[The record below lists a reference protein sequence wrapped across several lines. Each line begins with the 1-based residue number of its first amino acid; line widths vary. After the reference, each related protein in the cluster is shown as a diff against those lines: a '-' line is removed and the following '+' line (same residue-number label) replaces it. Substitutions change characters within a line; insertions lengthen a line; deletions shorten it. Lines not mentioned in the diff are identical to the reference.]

1 MARKFIRK
9 WGKKA
14 KVCKC
19 RPDSV
24 KIDMRWFHHVLP
36 PREKKR
42 KMKNVKRGRKAVA
55 VVAASASATSNKK
68 GISYPI
74 PSIQELNNKFTPKT
88 TDTISY
94 QPAAKSAK
102 TNHDVK
108 VESVPAN
115 PAPAPV
121 ASSEQNDGNAVPPAF
136 SLFREDLFSFA
147 PDGNQQ

>member
-1 MARKFIRK
+1 MAHKFIRK

-42 KMKNVKRGRKAVA
+42 KMKNSKRGRKAIA
-55 VVAASASATSNKK
+55 SVAATTTKK
-68 GISYPI
+68 GISYSI
-74 PSIQELNNKFTPKT
+74 PSIQELSKVTV
-88 TDTISY
+88 TDAY
-94 QPAAKSAK
+94 QPAAKSSK
-102 TNHDVK
+102 TNHEQKDENV
-108 VESVPAN
+108 STN

-121 ASSEQNDGNAVPPAF
+121 ITGEQDNGNIEPPAF

-147 PDGNQQ
+147 PDEDQ